1 MRMFFFFRTAPKLHI
16 GKPNLCSILLFHI
29 GGPGNASIDPK
40 ISPAKVFQQDSNNHN
55 YIRTELGNMNI
66 INDKLNIK
74 YHYGTIK
81 LIFSIIKD
89 KIP

>member
-1 MRMFFFFRTAPKLHI
+1 ML
-16 GKPNLCSILLFHI
+16 GK
-29 GGPGNASIDPK
+29 IDPK
-40 ISPAKVFQQDSNNHN
+40 ISPAEVFQQDSNNHN

-89 KIP
+89 NTIVNIST